1 MYPLYLPFPFIPS
14 LLAYTNHFIYRHL
27 VMLTLTHVVTHQE
40 INISSSIFYV
50 EIYHSYKRRKLSADT
65 LQEIIDD
72 RAIDLEDFDI
82 DDSNRTLPPH
92 IFDIDGTYINR
103 YSDTFHS
110 QAWLEISCDIY

>member
-1 MYPLYLPFPFIPS
+1 
-14 LLAYTNHFIYRHL
+14 
-27 VMLTLTHVVTHQE
+27 MLTLTHLVTHQE